1 MKIAFYTLGCKVN
14 TYETESISKTF
25 TDNGYLRVTYRD
37 FADVYVIN
45 TCTVTNQA
53 SSKSRKTIRRLIKK
67 NPEAIIAVMGCY
79 SQVAEEEID
88 KIDGVDII
96 IGTTHRE
103 RLFDLVE
110 QVKRERV
117 KIKEVI
123 DVSRYLEFDEVNV
136 TNFTENTRAFLKIQD
151 GCNHFC
157 TYCIIPF
164 ARGRVR
170 SRDYTSILKEA
181 KELVKNGYLEI
192 VLTGIHTGGYGS
204 DLENYSLFNLLTDLA
219 NIKGLKR
226 IRLSSIEMNEITE
239 DILELY
245 RTNKKFAAQLH
256 LPLQSGSE
264 EILKLMHRHYTK
276 DEFRVKLAH
285 IRKLIPGIAITTD
298 VIVGFPGETE
308 EHFQEMYD
316 FIKEMEFAELHVFP
330 FSKRNGTKAATME
343 NQINGTVKS
352 IRVNKLLTLNE
363 ELATKFITASTN
375 TIQSVIIESCDDL
388 YSYGHSSTY
397 IKLKVPKDVN
407 LINKLVSID
416 IIDVKYQDSLG
427 QIKKIL
433 SK

>member
-14 TYETESISKTF
+14 TYETESISKIF
-25 TDNGYLRVTYRD
+25 TDRGYLRVSSD
-37 FADVYVIN
+37 EFLDVYIIN

-53 SSKSRKTIRRLIKK
+53 SSKSRKVIRKIIRK

-79 SQVAEEEID
+79 SQIAEDEIS

-110 QVKRERV
+110 QVKRERT

-136 TNFTENTRAFLKIQD
+136 THFTENTRAFLKIQD

-170 SRDYTSILKEA
+170 SRPQTSVLKEA
-181 KELVKNGYLEI
+181 NALVNSGYLEI

-204 DLENYSLFNLLTDLA
+204 DLENYSLFNLLTDLSA
-219 NIKGLKR
+219 IKDLKR
-226 IRLSSIEMNEITE
+226 IRLSSIEMNELTE
-239 DILELY
+239 DILNLFKN
-245 RTNKKFAAQLH
+245 NKKFAAHLH
-256 LPLQSGSE
+256 IPLQSGSE
-264 EILKLMHRHYTK
+264 EILSRMHRKYTK
-276 DEFRVKLAH
+276 DEFEKKINH
-285 IRKLIPGIAITTD
+285 IRTLIPNIAITTD

-308 EHFQEMYD
+308 EHFLEMYD
-316 FIKEMEFAELHVFP
+316 FVKKMKFSELHVFP
-330 FSKRNGTKAATME
+330 FSKRNGTKAASMSL
-343 NQINGTVKS
+343 QINGTIKS
-352 IRVNKLLTLNE
+352 IRVNKLLMLNE
-363 ELATKFITASTN
+363 NLATTYIDSIKNQT
-375 TIQSVIIESCDDL
+375 QSVIFESTDDL

-397 IKLKVPKDVN
+397 VKLKVPKDENLTNKMLNVDIVN
-407 LINKLVSID
+407 
-416 IIDVKYQDSLG
+416 VKYQDSIG
-427 QIKKIL
+427 QIKK
-433 SK
+433 

>member
-25 TDNGYLRVTYRD
+25 TDNGYLRVSYRE
-37 FADVYVIN
+37 FADVYIIN

-53 SSKSRKTIRRLIKK
+53 SAKSRKIIRKLIKK
-67 NPEAIIAVMGCY
+67 NPEAVIAVMGCY
-79 SQVAEEEID
+79 SQVAEEEIS

-103 RLFDLVE
+103 RLFDLV
-110 QVKRERV
+110 QKVKSERI

-123 DVSRYLEFDEVNV
+123 DVSRYLKFDEVNV
-136 TNFTENTRAFLKIQD
+136 THFTENTRAFLKIQD

-170 SRDYTSILKEA
+170 SRKSISILDEA

-192 VLTGIHTGGYGS
+192 VLTGIHTGGYGF
-204 DLENYSLFNLLTDLA
+204 DLENNSLYNLLKDLA
-219 NIKGLKR
+219 AIKGLKR

-239 DILELY
+239 EILQLY
-245 RTNKKFAAQLH
+245 KTNKKFAKQLH

-264 EILKLMHRHYTK
+264 EILKLMHRHYTLE
-276 DEFRVKLAH
+276 EFRTKLAY

-308 EHFQEMYD
+308 EQFEEMYN
-316 FIKEMEFAELHVFP
+316 FIKEMEFSELHVFP
-330 FSKRNGTKAATME
+330 FSKRNGTAAALMK

-352 IRVNKLLTLNE
+352 VRVNKLLTLNE
-363 ELATKFITASTN
+363 ELATKFINDSVNVT
-375 TIQSVIIESCDDL
+375 QSVIFESCDDL

-397 IKLKVPKDVN
+397 IKLKVPKDVK
-407 LINKLVSID
+407 LTNKLVFVD
-416 IIDVKYQDSLG
+416 IVNVKYQDSLG
-427 QIKKIL
+427 QIKK
-433 SK
+433 